1 MIHET
6 LRQRNKNKQNKKI
19 LSARKITRRS
29 TSRGG
34 NGNGGNLVVNRL
46 SKLDRLVFYD
56 DDLDGNILPFRQELP
71 LVKAIH
77 VPDNKPYHQI
87 LHGYNAFYYPHM
99 FLKLYPTNRFAQI
112 QDNEI
117 RHIHAKA
124 SASSASSSTHL
135 RECRNDTAQGLTE
148 ATIENIKIWA
158 TTNTSP
164 NSTILFDWDKT
175 LSVMNGLNLAA
186 LSGGSGAATPLEAA
200 HYYTGLRSRFDALQ
214 SMFALLKRQNITC
227 FIFTNNPYGHDTK
240 SNHER
245 FLTFLK
251 MVQVLCPTI
260 VADDI
265 FYGHQDKVKT
275 FKRNK
280 RLMEIYNL

>member
-6 LRQRNKNKQNKKI
+6 LRQKNKNKQKKKL
-19 LSARKITRRS
+19 LSARKVTRRS
-29 TSRGG
+29 TTTRGG
-34 NGNGGNLVVNRL
+34 GGGSGGFLNRL
-46 SKLDRLVFYD
+46 TTSDRLVFYD
-56 DDLDGNILPFRQELP
+56 DDFDGNILPFRQELP
-71 LVKAIH
+71 FVKAIH

-124 SASSASSSTHL
+124 SSSSHL
-135 RECRNDTAQGLTE
+135 RECSNDTAQALTE
-148 ATIENIKIWA
+148 TNIEQIKNWA
-158 TTNTSP
+158 TTTTTKA
-164 NSTILFDWDKT
+164 TILFDWDKT

-186 LSGGSGAATPLEAA
+186 LSGGSGAVTYAEAA

-214 SMFALLKRQNITC
+214 SMFALLKRQNIGC

-265 FYGHQDKVKT
+265 IYGHQDKVKT